1 MSWRTIVLAPWPGT
15 GARPD
20 NGSHNFFDLICHI
33 FAMQDD
39 AQSMDILF
47 LRGTSIR

>member
-1 MSWRTIVLAPWPGT
+1 
-15 GARPD
+15 
-20 NGSHNFFDLICHI
+20 LICHI